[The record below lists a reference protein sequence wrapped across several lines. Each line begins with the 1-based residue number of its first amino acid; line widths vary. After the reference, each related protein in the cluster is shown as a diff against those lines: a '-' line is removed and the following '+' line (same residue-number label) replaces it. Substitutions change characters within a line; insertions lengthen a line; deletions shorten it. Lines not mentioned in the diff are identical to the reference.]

1 MAQSRCAAARHRRRR
16 GQRRRRV
23 PGEPLEARPQ
33 RGQLRREAHP
43 RSGRL
48 RREARPGSGRLRREA
63 WPASPGG
70 ALGAAGGG
78 LARLIF
84 FLFKYVYM
92 IGIDL

>member
-23 PGEPLEARPQ
+23 PGEPLEARP
-33 RGQLRREAHP
+33 RR
-43 RSGRL
+43 GRL

-84 FLFKYVYM
+84 FFSNMY
-92 IGIDL
+92 I